1 MRHQH
6 ERRRTPRPLREYEI
20 DDRGAGLRIEIAG
33 RLVGDED
40 DRIGGERAGER
51 HALLLAAG
59 HLRRVMRKAMREADG
74 LELTAGA
81 LESVGAAGELQRNS
95 DILQRRHRGDELER
109 LEDDPYLPSAEPRQG
124 VFVEAREI
132 APVDEHLA
140 GIGPLEAG
148 QRHQQRGFAGARRP
162 DEADRLAARYGK
174 AYLLEHMDARRA
186 RAEGEIDILE
196 FDDRPLHVRRGPDMV
211 CRCAARRP
219 AFRDPA
225 RTPAPTYAKA
235 PVVSSLR
242 PRFRPLG
249 SIALLCAAA
258 LLLLA
263 MASARP
269 ASAEPLKII
278 AFGDSLSAGFQLPA
292 DAAFPAQLEA
302 RLKND
307 GYDASVVNASVS
319 GDTTR
324 GGVSRLSYALR
335 DGGDLMILELG
346 ANDMLLGFDPATTR
360 ENLEKIVFA
369 AKERG
374 LDVLLAGMLASANF
388 GEEQK
393 KAFDAIFPELAARR
407 GLPLY
412 PFFLAGVVGE
422 KGMTLP
428 DGLHP
433 SRAGVARIVEGVAP
447 LVEKSLDSQRSRRSG
462 AAQR

>member
-1 MRHQH
+1 
-6 ERRRTPRPLREYEI
+6 
-20 DDRGAGLRIEIAG
+20 
-33 RLVGDED
+33 
-40 DRIGGERAGER
+40 
-51 HALLLAAG
+51 
-59 HLRRVMRKAMREADG
+59 
-74 LELTAGA
+74 
-81 LESVGAAGELQRNS
+81 
-95 DILQRRHRGDELER
+95 
-109 LEDDPYLPSAEPRQG
+109 
-124 VFVEAREI
+124 
-132 APVDEHLA
+132 
-140 GIGPLEAG
+140 
-148 QRHQQRGFAGARRP
+148 
-162 DEADRLAARYGK
+162 
-174 AYLLEHMDARRA
+174 
-186 RAEGEIDILE
+186 
-196 FDDRPLHVRRGPDMV
+196 MV